1 MTFVQLRDAI
11 LALVATRS
19 LAERWSEVELPKLA
33 HRELD
38 LADDAPIPPELPDG
52 KAADIAAAYIE
63 ALHLKFAD
71 QRLDDLGKL
80 HQVKMRERGENRETP
95 SQYHARFEN
104 VAAQLRGLSDR
115 QKVEAFLLWLPEGLV
130 DVMRTSN
137 ASTRVPLLQRSL
149 QELADLAEAVWDD
162 DLAIERLRQRRVHT
176 PRVRFDLD
184 EEADRGGDDDD
195 DGPHRRHRHT
205 DKVRAASPERATHR
219 RQSSVDR

>member
-115 QKVEAFLLWLPEGLV
+115 QKVEAFLLGLPEGLV
-130 DVMRTSN
+130 GFRIRLSPTYIV
-137 ASTRVPLLQRSL
+137 LLCCQHTCSRHTTLAGSL
-149 QELADLAEAVWDD
+149 LAYSQLPTVCFAHSAQFLAHLLYFTIFATAH
-162 DLAIERLRQRRVHT
+162 LLSMTA
-176 PRVRFDLD
+176 
-184 EEADRGGDDDD
+184 
-195 DGPHRRHRHT
+195 GPFPWHRHL
-205 DKVRAASPERATHR
+205 RNGLRSGLLATMTPTGL
-219 RQSSVDR
+219 